1 MLIEPD
7 LPNLSLKNKFCRP
20 ISTLCCDIF
29 SPTVRYN
36 LEANGGGVWPF
47 QYQTKSINLPER
59 LPQGGGYEEPLKK
72 SLPYL
77 KSNDFHL
84 LLTLKKKFNTNIK
97 TSKEAWNASDIKS
110 MQKISLSRFL
120 ATFRAPINLF

>member
-36 LEANGGGVWPF
+36 LEANGGRGVAF
-47 QYQTKSINLPER
+47 SISDKIYQSTGETALR
-59 LPQGGGYEEPLKK
+59 GGYEQPLKK

-77 KSNDFHL
+77 KSNDFLL

-97 TSKEAWNASDIKS
+97 TKELWNASDMKS

-120 ATFRAPINLF
+120 ATLKTPISLF

>member
-1 MLIEPD
+1 MIY
-7 LPNLSLKNKFCRP
+7 SA
-20 ISTLCCDIF
+20 
-29 SPTVRYN
+29 PTVRCN
-36 LEANGGGVWPF
+36 LEANGGRGVAF
-47 QYQTKSINLPER
+47 SISDKIYQSTGETALR
-59 LPQGGGYEEPLKK
+59 GGYEQPLKK

-97 TSKEAWNASDIKS
+97 TSKEVWNASDIKS

>member
-1 MLIEPD
+1 MAF
-7 LPNLSLKNKFCRP
+7 S
-20 ISTLCCDIF
+20 ISDKI
-29 SPTVRYN
+29 
-36 LEANGGGVWPF
+36 
-47 QYQTKSINLPER
+47 YQSTGETASR
-59 LPQGGGYEEPLKK
+59 GGYEQPLKK

-120 ATFRAPINLF
+120 ATFRAPINLFFKVRFMKSPQHAQKLNNGKEIREKK

>member
-1 MLIEPD
+1 MIY
-7 LPNLSLKNKFCRP
+7 SA
-20 ISTLCCDIF
+20 
-29 SPTVRYN
+29 PTVRCN
-36 LEANGGGVWPF
+36 LEANGGRGVAF
-47 QYQTKSINLPER
+47 SISDKIYQSTGETASR
-59 LPQGGGYEEPLKK
+59 GGYEQPLKK